1 MGLWAYLFHNTD
13 IKTKWGNIFNALKN
27 QKCLNMSTYALLPCG
42 ETLKA
47 ELWQLI
53 FLSSLFV
60 IKVQKYIYAY

>member
-1 MGLWAYLFHNTD
+1 
-13 IKTKWGNIFNALKN
+13 
-27 QKCLNMSTYALLPCG
+27 MSTYALLPCG